1 MKFFHYSILIL
12 AYGCATAGNMQLGEI
27 PKSEEALKSSLEKIG
42 SIPELSAV
50 TKDFC
55 TNETSL
61 SGIGNYIKFKIA
73 DKSWEEVQGELIK
86 TNTPESIEESKNL
99 QKARAVIASC
109 AKELYGAVP
118 TGSARNLAEIDTKN
132 ALKDIDMSV
141 PLENV
146 ESSNIWLKKIVPD
159 PDRMMLV
166 TLLGDPI
173 AALPCKE
180 QKGKHALSCARA
192 NALETAHILLI
203 NEIRNSAHKDSHS
216 APMSKLANFCPSGF
230 ILPPEKSFVYSFFEA
245 AGPDEEKK
253 FTEGLP
259 ASPTK
264 ESKYRSST
272 RYRILFNSVK
282 NPAYY
287 MQPGS
292 IKRWVIDREK
302 DFSEKLAKDFPDY
315 VSNRPVQETEREG
328 ALFEQMIHSLRH
340 EESFYY
346 RWKYFFRAVDHAG
359 LDSEKD
365 APEISAIHKVL
376 KKTRPAKIEEVHSDL
391 MKAYSAGA
399 LKDFKSLSFI
409 DDKYSIESLKTLIAS
424 NETRLKN
431 SVRDF
436 INSRKTKK
444 SSIFPALCKELP

>member
-1 MKFFHYSILIL
+1 M
-12 AYGCATAGNMQLGEI
+12 GEI

-55 TNETSL
+55 SNETSL

-180 QKGKHALSCARA
+180 QKGKHALTCARA

-203 NEIRNSAHKDSHS
+203 NEIRNSAHKDSLS

-253 FTEGLP
+253 FTE
-259 ASPTK
+259 
-264 ESKYRSST
+264 
-272 RYRILFNSVK
+272 
-282 NPAYY
+282 
-287 MQPGS
+287 
-292 IKRWVIDREK
+292 
-302 DFSEKLAKDFPDY
+302 
-315 VSNRPVQETEREG
+315 
-328 ALFEQMIHSLRH
+328 
-340 EESFYY
+340 
-346 RWKYFFRAVDHAG
+346 
-359 LDSEKD
+359 
-365 APEISAIHKVL
+365 
-376 KKTRPAKIEEVHSDL
+376 
-391 MKAYSAGA
+391 
-399 LKDFKSLSFI
+399 
-409 DDKYSIESLKTLIAS
+409 
-424 NETRLKN
+424 
-431 SVRDF
+431 
-436 INSRKTKK
+436 
-444 SSIFPALCKELP
+444 